1 MIEKGLYSLP
11 TKLVRKPDA
20 IPPGKKRIRMA
31 KGTQLELPLE
41 FAEDKPKPSATILQF
56 EIKPGMPIY
65 DWYKSKKEEKGIME
79 IASKKDLAG
88 FLTNFFS
95 EKQIEEMSEKEF
107 EKSLQELID
116 QGVI

>member
-65 DWYKSKKEEKGIME
+65 DWYKSKKEEKGIM
-79 IASKKDLAG
+79 
-88 FLTNFFS
+88 
-95 EKQIEEMSEKEF
+95 
-107 EKSLQELID
+107 
-116 QGVI
+116 